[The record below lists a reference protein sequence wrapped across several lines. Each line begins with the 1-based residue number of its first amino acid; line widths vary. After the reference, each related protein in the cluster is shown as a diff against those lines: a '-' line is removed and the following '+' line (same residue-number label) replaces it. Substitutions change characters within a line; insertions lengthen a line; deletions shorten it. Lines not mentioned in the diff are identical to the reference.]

1 MPRWTEETTQAMLRL
16 RDAGQTFHYI
26 GGRLGFS
33 PDYVRRKLRETA
45 PATVRQRRELS
56 DDEVRQLYRLLDA
69 GMDCRAIAE
78 TMGRSLST
86 IKNRAYHYRKGIQQT
101 RSNRALRIA
110 QAKPRID
117 CIPPEPAV
125 PIVPP
130 RTITNATMHETLT
143 GGDWTP
149 NRPGAMDYARI
160 PSRGIA

>member
-1 MPRWTEETTQAMLRL
+1 MPRWTAETTQAMLRL

-56 DDEVRQLYRLLDA
+56 DDEIRQLNRLLDA
-69 GMDCRAIAE
+69 GMDCRTIAE
-78 TMGRSLST
+78 TMGRRLST
-86 IKNRAYHYRKGIQQT
+86 VKNRAYHYRRGTQQT
-101 RSNRALRIA
+101 RSNSALRISQTKA
-110 QAKPRID
+110 LID
-117 CIPPEPAV
+117 CMPPEPVA

-130 RTITNATMHETLT
+130 RTIVNSTMREPLT

-149 NRPGAMDYARI
+149 NRPGAMDYSKI

>member
-16 RDAGQTFHYI
+16 RDAGQTFDYI
-26 GGRLGFS
+26 GSRLDFS

-45 PATVRQRRELS
+45 PETVRQRRELS
-56 DDEVRQLYRLLDA
+56 DDEMRQLNRLLDA
-69 GMDCRAIAE
+69 GMDCRTIAK

-110 QAKPRID
+110 TASPRID
-117 CIPPEPAV
+117 CIPPEPAA

-130 RTITNATMHETLT
+130 RTYTNASTKERLT
-143 GGDWTP
+143 GGTWMPT
-149 NRPGAMDYARI
+149 RPGAMDYARI
-160 PSRGIA
+160 PSRGI